1 MRRPALARRDMEVSM
16 TANPGGHPKTA
27 ALSTING
34 PRPGRSPLRTRHSR
48 VYRIAPVWGGMQA
61 LLAERLVAD
70 VAWTVKWRPA
80 AAKALVG
87 YGSMR

>member
-1 MRRPALARRDMEVSM
+1 MDRPSILREFEGSGRFTRLYGMRVVVFNNFS
-16 TANPGGHPKTA
+16 N
-27 ALSTING
+27 
-34 PRPGRSPLRTRHSR
+34 RSQC
-48 VYRIAPVWGGMQA
+48 RIAPVWGGMQA

-87 YGSMR
+87 YGSMH